1 MGCSNMVEQSRFK
14 HGELKHDR
22 FKHGEF
28 KHGRFKQFRPQPEVG
43 QSEQDVEEG
52 TLQQQNILQQ

>member
-1 MGCSNMVEQSRFK
+1 MVEQS
-14 HGELKHDR
+14 R

-52 TLQQQNILQQ
+52 TLQQ